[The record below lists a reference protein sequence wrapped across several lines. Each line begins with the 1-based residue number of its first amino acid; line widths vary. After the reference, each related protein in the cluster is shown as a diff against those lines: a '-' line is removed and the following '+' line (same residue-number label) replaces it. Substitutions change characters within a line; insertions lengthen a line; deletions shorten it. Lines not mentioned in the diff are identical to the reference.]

1 MIVMI
6 LILINIFFTLYV
18 EKRNYKKYYLPRQPM
33 QYFQKNKIT
42 KILPSEPKML
52 KNELNIFQ
60 DYLNH
65 NIDGDYDFEK
75 YYFFNLDNPITANNK
90 YCFNLLEKLVYC
102 LSEENMKN
110 LKNSKCNKLIE
121 NEMEEL
127 EKCQIDF
134 NFDFDINDYSQKID
148 NIENDIFYLNFSTF
162 DKYNKEIEEEE
173 LETQDII
180 IDNEEIGA
188 IIKDKKKM
196 IKADTKENITNEE
209 NSKKDCVEYGISN
222 DEFLICT
229 KYE

>member
-65 NIDGDYDFEK
+65 NIDGEYDFEK
-75 YYFFNLDNPITANNK
+75 YYFFNLDNPITSNNK

-209 NSKKDCVEYGISN
+209 NSKKDCIEYGISN